1 MSTPSGTRESIGY
14 AALIRGNRNYRNLW
28 FGQIISLLGDWFN
41 LIASATLIA
50 TLTESGLA
58 VGSLFLVRMLA
69 PFLVSPIAGVVADRY
84 DRKTVLILADL
95 GRAATAF
102 CFLLVRDP
110 SQVWL
115 LYTLTAAQLGLSG
128 FFFPTRNAILP
139 DIVSARE
146 LGAANAL
153 SAATWSVMLSL
164 GAALGGLVSGTWG
177 IYPAF
182 FIDGL
187 TFLLSAVFIARI
199 HTTVARQIDASGK
212 TLGAALQ
219 QYLEGVRFLRNY
231 PAILAISL
239 HKSVLGLLSASSFEI
254 IEVTI
259 ADRIFPIGEGG
270 SVGLGLMFMMTGIG
284 SGLGPLL
291 ARRFTKDRVRLLSL
305 AILAGYGM
313 MVAGYLIVTP
323 LYTFGATLL
332 GILVRALGG
341 GVVWVFST
349 QLLLQ
354 LVPGQIRGRIFASEY
369 AFFTLMGAFG
379 AILVGS
385 ALDASIGLSTLIA
398 TLAGLTLLP
407 ASLWA
412 LWLSRTRT
420 LTPITEESLE

>member
-1 MSTPSGTRESIGY
+1 MREPIGY
-14 AALIRGNRNYRNLW
+14 VALVRGNRNYRNLW
-28 FGQIISLLGDWFN
+28 FGQIVSLLGDWFN

-50 TLTESGLA
+50 SLTQSGVA

-84 DRKTVLILADL
+84 DRKTILILADI

-102 CFLLVRDP
+102 CFLLVREP
-110 SQVWL
+110 GQVWL
-115 LYTLTAAQLGLSG
+115 LYALTAVQLGLSG

-139 DIVSARE
+139 DIVSRRE

-164 GAALGGLVSGTWG
+164 GAALGGIVSGTWG

-182 FIDGL
+182 AIDGL
-187 TFLLSAVFIARI
+187 TFLVSAVFIARVR
-199 HTTVARQIDASGK
+199 TSVARALDASSK
-212 TLGAALQ
+212 TLRAAFQ
-219 QYLEGVRFLRNY
+219 QYLEGVRFLRSY

-259 ADRIFPIGEGG
+259 ADRVFPIGEGG
-270 SVGLGLMFMMTGIG
+270 SVGLGFMFMMTGIG

-305 AILAGYGM
+305 AILAGYGL
-313 MVAGYLIVTP
+313 MVAGYLVVAP
-323 LYTFGATLL
+323 LYTFGTTLL
-332 GILVRALGG
+332 GILIRALGS

-354 LVPGQIRGRIFASEY
+354 LVPGRIRGRIFASEF

-385 ALDASIGLSTLIA
+385 ALDASIGLFSLIA

-407 ASLWA
+407 ATLWA
-412 LWLSRTRT
+412 FWLGRNRA
-420 LTPITEESLE
+420 LTPVEE